1 MFVRIGPDDV
11 ELTGRTLYIT
21 EAMLEFRQPVT
32 YTCIARNQV
41 EMVSQQQQE
50 RMYRSAAKTHEVKTN
65 VTFTVGKP
73 ITQSF
78 SFCKD
83 SSEFCVY

>member
-1 MFVRIGPDDV
+1 
-11 ELTGRTLYIT
+11 
-21 EAMLEFRQPVT
+21 
-32 YTCIARNQV
+32 
-41 EMVSQQQQE
+41 MVSQQQQE